1 MTAIEDKG
9 GSVTTK
15 IFFVRDRNPASNLSG
30 GEPSCGTVKVYAFN
44 AAPVVP
50 ATTATSAKR

>member
-15 IFFVRDRNPASNLSG
+15 IFFAGSQPRL
-30 GEPSCGTVKVYAFN
+30 EPI
-44 AAPVVP
+44 
-50 ATTATSAKR
+50 RW